1 MWSFTHDE
9 TKFTG
14 SGLSELMCLWPCRS
28 ITTFVSET
36 SNLKQLAIQPIIQYI
51 MGKMPVVSCVLNR
64 LLIHPYLVFPFFHF
78 AIPCYIFITFY
89 RMLNF
94 FPRINWLYDH
104 LDTLSDHVW
113 SQQFYSKICAEFI
126 NLYIMQCRSWET
138 ARDECTMFLIKDYS
152 CVFIHQL
159 HHVKYKLHTRKVCTS
174 MGYW

>member
-51 MGKMPVVSCVLNR
+51 MGEMHVVSCVLNC

-104 LDTLSDHVW
+104 LDTLSDRVW
-113 SQQFYSKICAEFI
+113 SHNQNMAEILIHNYTYCTPLKFFWQI
-126 NLYIMQCRSWET
+126 NIF
-138 ARDECTMFLIKDYS
+138 FLQHS
-152 CVFIHQL
+152 
-159 HHVKYKLHTRKVCTS
+159 
-174 MGYW
+174 